1 MEGKLIPSTSLT
13 AQQKR
18 KQKDRQIFAGTLLV
32 CGLVALIV
40 YGWAFGPA
48 YRAYWI
54 YKPQEGDII
63 FQSLPRTR
71 LVNAIEGVSDSPY
84 SHCGIISKQNG
95 KWVVYEAFRD
105 VEMSPLREFIF
116 RGRNQGFA
124 VYRFRTEF
132 QKDVPATIKNV
143 KTFLGRPYDARYRMD
158 DEAIYCSELIYKA
171 YENASGQQLGPLVKL
186 GDLNW
191 SPYQETIK
199 YYEAGPVPLNRE
211 MITPK
216 EMAQASQLE
225 LVFAHAMKTYQSTHS
240 PMSPLVP
247 Q

>member
-1 MEGKLIPSTSLT
+1 
-13 AQQKR
+13 
-18 KQKDRQIFAGTLLV
+18 
-32 CGLVALIV
+32 
-40 YGWAFGPA
+40 
-48 YRAYWI
+48 
-54 YKPQEGDII
+54 
-63 FQSLPRTR
+63 
-71 LVNAIEGVSDSPY
+71 
-84 SHCGIISKQNG
+84 
-95 KWVVYEAFRD
+95 
-105 VEMSPLREFIF
+105 MSPLREFIF

-124 VYRFRTEF
+124 VYRFRQEF
-132 QKDVPATIKNV
+132 QKDVPATIKQV

-171 YENASGQQLGPLVKL
+171 YKTATGQQLGQLVKL

-240 PMSPLVP
+240 SMTPLEHLSNWFAGSASWRTAFLLEKCVLHGHTVEQTALVP